1 MISGQLSVISGA
13 KHLRKQAN
21 NLISLFRLNDP
32 YRLVLVLVALI
43 GLRIP
48 FFLEDLV
55 PTVTVFRWMLIGE
68 QLSGG
73 DVLYRDVYDHIG
85 PLAGWFFQG
94 MDILF
99 GRSFN
104 ASMVVASVL
113 VFFQS
118 VIFNNLL
125 LSSKAYNEATYLPA
139 YCYILFTALHFDFLT
154 LSPGKNCV

>member
-21 NLISLFRLNDP
+21 NLISLFRLNAP

-73 DVLYRDVYDHIG
+73 DVLYTRTGV
-85 PLAGWFFQG
+85 
-94 MDILF
+94 
-99 GRSFN
+99 FN
-104 ASMVVASVL
+104 
-113 VFFQS
+113 
-118 VIFNNLL
+118 VIW
-125 LSSKAYNEATYLPA
+125 P
-139 YCYILFTALHFDFLT
+139 
-154 LSPGKNCV
+154 